1 MTPSAHVSGILH
13 IDTVA
18 LPNGGAIGMLGC
30 PGRNGID
37 GEGRQWSR
45 TLADDLE
52 AIRAWRADMLVSLI
66 EPHEFIKL
74 GVPDFTRAIADAGI
88 RWHHVP
94 IRDMQT
100 PDLVT
105 AAAWQRSG
113 PDLLAALRGGGRI
126 AVHCAAGLGRT
137 GTVSAKIM
145 VALGTP
151 ATVAIEQVRLAR
163 PGTIETTEQEQY
175 VLHGPPLSVI

>member
-1 MTPSAHVSGILH
+1 MTQSENISGILH
-13 IDTVA
+13 IDAVA

-45 TLADDLE
+45 ILADDLA

-113 PDLLAALRGGGRI
+113 PELLAALRGGGRI

-151 ATVAIEQVRLAR
+151 AALAIEQVRLAR